1 MARRYEDDD
10 ERTYTD
16 VVNYLRQAEPEQYEA
31 FKQFFSEMKN
41 GERKKI
47 IGLPGIMRA
56 LEDSEPGALPL
67 MDSVNSDENETD
79 TPQEATGTYLHNGK
93 S

>member
-1 MARRYEDDD
+1 MASHYGDDD

-31 FKQFFSEMKN
+31 FKQFFSELKK
-41 GERKKI
+41 GERQKI
-47 IGLPGIMRA
+47 VGLPGILRA
-56 LEDSEPGALPL
+56 LEDSESGALPS
-67 MDSVNSDENETD
+67 MDCTENDEKQTD
-79 TPQEATGTYLHNGK
+79 SPLQATGTYLLNGK

>member
-1 MARRYEDDD
+1 MASQFGDED

-31 FKQFFSEMKN
+31 FKQFFSEMKK
-41 GERKKI
+41 GDRQKI
-47 IGLPGIMRA
+47 IGLPGILRA
-56 LEDSEPGALPL
+56 LEDSEPEELSL
-67 MDSVNSDENETD
+67 MDSTDSDQNETNL
-79 TPQEATGTYLHNGK
+79 PLEATGTHSRNGK

>member
-47 IGLPGIMRA
+47 IGLPGILRA
-56 LEDSEPGALPL
+56 LEDSESGELPL
-67 MDSVNSDENETD
+67 MDSTDSEEDQAD
-79 TPQEATGTYLHNGK
+79 TPLEATGTYLHNHK